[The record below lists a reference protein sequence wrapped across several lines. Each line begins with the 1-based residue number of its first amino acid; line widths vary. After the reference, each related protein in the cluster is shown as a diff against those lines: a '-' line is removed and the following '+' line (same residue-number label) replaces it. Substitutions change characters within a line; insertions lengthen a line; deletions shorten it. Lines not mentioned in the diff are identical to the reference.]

1 MTNLIASRR
10 RQWITRGR
18 VLVGLP
24 MAFGLLLCVP
34 LVVVLLR
41 PTWQNVQEL
50 GRRRDSLLQ
59 LQRNLPAVEAKLEA
73 ETAALEGV
81 EQQQASLIGLL
92 AGQDKVQTFL
102 ALLNQQALLSGV
114 SIQRYEPMTT
124 PNPPSA
130 TQRRTSRPTSGTG
143 DEPPEPKDPLQELGY
158 QKSSIALA
166 VSGSYAGLQEFLQ
179 RMEALELLVESS
191 DLEIK
196 AGIQGNDQEG
206 ATPPV
211 ESRTQLT
218 LRLSFYDPQLEVDV
232 DSENSKETAPS

>member
-1 MTNLIASRR
+1 MDHPGSGPCRAAHGLWTSPLRA
-10 RQWITRGR
+10 
-18 VLVGLP
+18 VGCCP
-24 MAFGLLLCVP
+24 PA
-34 LVVVLLR
+34 

-102 ALLNQQALLSGV
+102 ALLNQQALLSDV

-143 DEPPEPKDPLQELGY
+143 DEPPEPTDPLQELGY
-158 QKSSIALA
+158 QKSSVALA

-179 RMEALELLVESS
+179 RMEALSCWL
-191 DLEIK
+191 K
-196 AGIQGNDQEG
+196 A
-206 ATPPV
+206 A
-211 ESRTQLT
+211 T
-218 LRLSFYDPQLEVDV
+218 LRSRQESKVMIKKGRLHRLSRER
-232 DSENSKETAPS
+232 S